1 MVGRRCDGC
10 HDVSDTHGWL
20 WLFVSNTNYPNAGY
34 WMRFHGS
41 SCLRRWLDIEAR
53 RETPGDPPR
62 SQLWLVQLWLGDENL
77 ARSDGH
83 HRLRFPAHGAHFG
96 RRGGA

>member
-10 HDVSDTHGWL
+10 HDVYDAIGWQL
-20 WLFVSNTNYPNAGY
+20 VFVSNTNYPNGGY
-34 WMRFHGS
+34 WMRFHS
-41 SCLRRWLDIEAR
+41 FLCLHRWLDLMAR
-53 RETPGDPPR
+53 GEDPTR
-62 SQLWLVQLWLGDENL
+62 WSFQFWLVHRWRGHEALAYTGDY
-77 ARSDGH
+77 